1 MCWLYPFYEI
11 QNENHEI
18 AVGSHLKGLKLGWV
32 TASFFVYMEFA
43 GWSLILL
50 VAWYKSGLEQEPLLV
65 IINKENACRS
75 SEVAEKGS
83 PSI

>member
-18 AVGSHLKGLKLGWV
+18 VVGSHLKGLKLGWV

-50 VAWYKSGLEQEPLLV
+50 VA
-65 IINKENACRS
+65 
-75 SEVAEKGS
+75 
-83 PSI
+83 